1 MPRCVRLKRK
11 HRKVCVGDLD
21 NTITLQDRAITA
33 PASGFD
39 ATEVFTTNTAG
50 VWAKIDTSRGET
62 VFDGSNTE
70 VDVTHVFTIRWLT
83 GITAE
88 TWILFDGER
97 FDILDTQDLE
107 ERNEWLIMKATNKGT
122 TANAANEA

>member
-11 HRKVCVGDLD
+11 HRKVCVGDLN
-21 NTITLQDRAITA
+21 NTITLQNRDITA
-33 PASGFD
+33 PQSGFD
-39 ATEVFTTNTAG
+39 ATESFTTNTLDA
-50 VWAKIDTSRGET
+50 WAKIETSRGET
-62 VFDGSNTE
+62 VFDGVDTE
-70 VDVTHVFTIRWLT
+70 VDVTHVFTIRWLS

-107 ERNEWLIMKATNKGT
+107 ERNEWLIMKCTNKGT

>member
-33 PASGFD
+33 PLSGFD
-39 ATEVFTTNTAG
+39 ANEAFTTNTADA
-50 VWAKIDTSRGET
+50 WAKIETSRGET

-70 VDVTHVFTIRWLT
+70 VDVTHIFTIRWLT
-83 GITAE
+83 GVTAE

-107 ERNEWLIMKATNKGT
+107 ERNEWLIMKCTNKGI

>member
-11 HRKVCVGDLD
+11 HRKICVGDLN

-33 PASGFD
+33 PSSGFD
-39 ATEVFTTNTAG
+39 ATEAFTTNTPDA
-50 VWAKIDTSRGET
+50 WAKIDTSRGET
-62 VFDGSNTE
+62 VFDGSDTE
-70 VDVTHVFTIRWLT
+70 VDVTHVFTIRWLS

-107 ERNEWLIMKATNKGT
+107 ERNEWLIMKCTNKGT